1 MEATNGDDE
10 PKQTAR
16 QQAGQRTVATSSRV
30 EDRVLPSLDLLRV
43 KIEAATLP
51 RVANERRM
59 VLFTAQEPSG
69 DAHAAPVIAR
79 LRERYP
85 EIEPVAWGGPKME
98 AAGATML
105 GRTADDGVM
114 GLAGISKVV
123 EVKRLH
129 DEIVSWASKNPV
141 AVHMPVDS
149 PSANY
154 PLCARLKPMGI
165 KVVNLVAPQLW
176 AWAPWRIGKVRRLSD
191 ILLCLLPFEEEWF
204 RSRGVVAKFIGH
216 PLLSKPIDVVR
227 ADAEAAALPAGAP
240 KIVLL
245 PGSRSSEVRANGL
258 LIAKTFALVRARHP
272 QAAAIVFASN
282 SANAERFLAACG
294 GVLPD
299 GVRVM
304 VAGRDG
310 TIEGAIRWADVAI
323 AVSGTVSLDCTR
335 QSRPVVGV
343 YRTSWIEATLAGLV
357 LRGPNRL
364 LPNIV
369 AGRRIVPEFVPY
381 AGGPE
386 PIAREVLRLIDDAAV
401 RSRTVADLDRV
412 VAQFMARDPAPIAAE
427 VLAQSVAGKRLD
439 NAALDQIVTHAMRA
453 E

>member
-1 MEATNGDDE
+1 MPCVAGD
-10 PKQTAR
+10 R
-16 QQAGQRTVATSSRV
+16 RT
-30 EDRVLPSLDLLRV
+30 
-43 KIEAATLP
+43 I
-51 RVANERRM
+51 
-59 VLFTAQEPSG
+59 LFTAQEPSG

-79 LRERYP
+79 LRACHP

-129 DEIVSWASKNPV
+129 DEIVAWARRNPV

-154 PLCARLKPMGI
+154 PLCARLKPMGTRI
-165 KVVNLVAPQLW
+165 VNLVAPQLW

-204 RSRGVVAKFIGH
+204 RTRGVVAKFIGH
-216 PLLSKPIDVVR
+216 PLLSHPIDAVR
-227 ADAEAAALPAGAP
+227 ADEEAAALPAGGP

-245 PGSRSSEVRANGL
+245 PGSRSSEVRANGR
-258 LIAKTFALVRARHP
+258 LIADAFKLVRGRHP
-272 QAAAIVFASN
+272 HAVGLVFASS

-299 GVRVM
+299 GIRVL

-310 TIEGAIRWADVAI
+310 SIEGAIRWADVAV

-335 QSRPVVGV
+335 QSKPLVGV
-343 YRTSWIEATLAGLV
+343 YRTSWFEATFAGLI
-357 LRGPNRL
+357 LRSPNLL

-386 PIAREVLRLIDDAAV
+386 PIAQEVLRFIEDAAV
-401 RSRTVADLDRV
+401 RARTTADLGRV
-412 VAQFMARDPAPIAAE
+412 TAQFLARDPAPIAAE
-427 VLAQSVAGKRLD
+427 VLAQSVAGHRLD
-439 NAALDQIVTHAMRA
+439 NAALDEIVARAMRA
-453 E
+453 GRS